1 MAIDATAYVEFE
13 DEKTDVTKLMED
25 FKKEASKAKAELK
38 DAAQKTRRAARTA
51 RRPNSVQNL
60 KALSVAPPAAE
71 AASKHGE

>member
-1 MAIDATAYVEFE
+1 MAIDATAYVGFD
-13 DEKTDVTKLMED
+13 DEKTEVTKLMED

-38 DAAQKTRRAARTA
+38 DVAQKTRRAARTA
-51 RRPNSVQNL
+51 RRPHSVQNL